1 MVCVPAEWNIVE
13 GVDQYE
19 RCRRTELNWS
29 RREREI
35 ERFRTKGVTHRF
47 HLHFLSISQLLDDR
61 YKRRFEDNW
70 QLLLEGDELVAKL
83 PVGNRIID

>member
-1 MVCVPAEWNIVE
+1 M
-13 GVDQYE
+13 
-19 RCRRTELNWS
+19 
-29 RREREI
+29 
-35 ERFRTKGVTHRF
+35 FRMKGVTHRF